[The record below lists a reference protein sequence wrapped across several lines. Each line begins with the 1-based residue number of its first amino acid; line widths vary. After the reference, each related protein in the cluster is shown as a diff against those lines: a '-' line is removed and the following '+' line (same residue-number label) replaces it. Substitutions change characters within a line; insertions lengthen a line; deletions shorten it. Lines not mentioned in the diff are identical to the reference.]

1 MLSETPVEDSSRGIY
16 SHRVCG
22 GKWLV
27 GGASNVGCKILR
39 QENFT
44 DQELVELSNHIDPM
58 VDIPLDY
65 YPLTK
70 PGERFPVQD
79 PNKMPVL
86 EPKPTNRAEYLHG
99 VLQGIAKVEREAYAA
114 LKELGATPVKQVLTA
129 GGGAKNPVW
138 TRMRQRLL
146 GVDTLPARN
155 ADAAYGAAMLAR
167 MFAST

>member
-39 QENFT
+39 QENFSNE
-44 DQELVELSNHIDPM
+44 ELVELSENIDPM
-58 VDIPLDY
+58 VDIPLEY

-79 PNKMPVL
+79 PNKLPIL
-86 EPKPTNRAEYLHG
+86 EPKPASRGEYLHG
-99 VLQGIAKVEREAYAA
+99 ILQGIAKVELEAYSA
-114 LKELGATPVKQVLTA
+114 LRELGATPVSLVLTA
-129 GGGAKNPVW
+129 GGGAKNTAW

-146 GVDTLPARN
+146 GVATRPADH
-155 ADAAYGAAMLAR
+155 ADAAYGAAILAS
-167 MFAST
+167 MFAD